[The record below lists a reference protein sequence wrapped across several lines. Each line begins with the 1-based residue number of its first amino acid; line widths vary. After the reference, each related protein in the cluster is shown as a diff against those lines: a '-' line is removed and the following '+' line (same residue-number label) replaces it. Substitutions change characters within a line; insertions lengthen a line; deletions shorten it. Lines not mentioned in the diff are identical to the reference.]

1 MHRSRADAAVRIN
14 PPARQFDELAR
25 THYQFLIETMAL
37 MPHLRIVSTDAKP
50 LGGGVFRVRAVVAND
65 GYLPTMSEM
74 GRLSRHAYPLQ
85 IALEVP
91 EQVMFIQGSP
101 RRQIARLTGNGG
113 NSEQTW
119 LVRVTGGSSATVAIR
134 VWAPA
139 VGSAKASVELKK
151 EP

>member
-1 MHRSRADAAVRIN
+1 MH
-14 PPARQFDELAR
+14 
-25 THYQFLIETMAL
+25 YKFLIETMAL

-85 IALEVP
+85 VALEVP
-91 EQVMFIQGSP
+91 EKVMFIQGSP
-101 RRQIARLTGNGG
+101 RRQIGRLTGNGG
-113 NSEQTW
+113 SSEADVAGAGHRWFVGDGCHQG
-119 LVRVTGGSSATVAIR
+119 LGPCRRVGQGHSR
-134 VWAPA
+134 V
-139 VGSAKASVELKK
+139 EE